1 MVSNTWRPFKF
12 GCRHSALFRMQIM
25 YKRIKQ
31 HNQHP
36 FLNGLSA
43 TRNPHE
49 HAQPERHPGLCRIAP
64 TVRQSPYEQ
73 CSCANDS
80 LWPHLHL
87 DMSVHLWGIRL
98 SLWKVG
104 GEACN
109 TASLRPCSS
118 LADGKCSHRFRGS
131 LVLPGASLRTES
143 PRFSCRETQRT
154 EGVLANS
161 FHEALQTVV
170 LFPKNANLQDI
181 DGRCR
186 IGSGMASLTNADSH
200 HSRRFPTF
208 QLKICPHLTSFTN
221 YLWWQD
227 LVFKAVQ
234 YDGCITYFYW

>member
-109 TASLRPCSS
+109 TAPLRLCPS
-118 LADGKCSHRFRGS
+118 LADGKCSHRFRGAFA
-131 LVLPGASLRTES
+131 LPGAELES
-143 PRFSCRETQRT
+143 HLPTSWVSGCWQRYRAAQPVTFLDNETISTHQFLT
-154 EGVLANS
+154 WYHFLEQD
-161 FHEALQTVV
+161 HHTVW
-170 LFPKNANLQDI
+170 
-181 DGRCR
+181 
-186 IGSGMASLTNADSH
+186 S
-200 HSRRFPTF
+200 
-208 QLKICPHLTSFTN
+208 
-221 YLWWQD
+221 
-227 LVFKAVQ
+227 
-234 YDGCITYFYW
+234 